1 MDGLAKSARRRAKR
15 REIESERLII
25 EEWLLIPIY
34 METLDGVRGK
44 DGAGQRP
51 TEIYSWGGIFIG
63 PPTRHMSDWRLKLHF
78 QFGIA
83 ICIAR
88 CMFPCSGFIAVGFRN
103 RGDGVKITSSKH
115 LVTLSLSYL
124 ATGPFRK

>member
-1 MDGLAKSARRRAKR
+1 MYWLNPDGDVGPNGE

-83 ICIAR
+83 ICSTR
-88 CMFPCSGFIAVGFRN
+88 CM
-103 RGDGVKITSSKH
+103 
-115 LVTLSLSYL
+115 VTTNEHSHV
-124 ATGPFRK
+124 R